1 MMIIGIA
8 THQKMPGQSPV
19 QASLLAPGA
28 GLFAHRI
35 NRASDT
41 VLDIDNAKKVIG
53 GAGMDKL
60 VSAVAHMRPSARS
73 RPTETATPAHSHS
86 KDGGDLK

>member
-8 THQKMPGQSPV
+8 AHQKVPGKSPV
-19 QASLLAPGA
+19 QAPLRASEA
-28 GLFAHRI
+28 GVLAHRI
-35 NRASDT
+35 NRVSDT
-41 VLDIDNAKKVIG
+41 VLDIDDAKKVIG

-60 VSAVAHMRPSARS
+60 VSAVAHMRPSAWR

>member
-19 QASLLAPGA
+19 QASLLAGA

-41 VLDIDNAKKVIG
+41 VLDIDNAKK
-53 GAGMDKL
+53 
-60 VSAVAHMRPSARS
+60 
-73 RPTETATPAHSHS
+73 
-86 KDGGDLK
+86 